1 MKKITMKNKL
11 SNFITALKAE
21 NVKKSG
27 TGFYWTGVALA
38 FLSPLLF
45 YIVAIFQSTDEVK
58 TGIPYNHYMRFL
70 EGSIQPFAYFFFPLF
85 IIITVSRIT
94 QIDHKNG
101 GWQLMETQPTYKFS
115 IYFSKFTTIL
125 IANLISIIS
134 FVIFSVLAAWI
145 LTFIIPIPKIA
156 LVEIPFSILF
166 HLTIRLFIAAIFLT
180 SIQYLISV
188 LLSSFIWSILI
199 GFFGLLLMS
208 FLSPFNLTPVWYP
221 FEILS
226 KVADTTTGSQLEQWL
241 LFTEYIG
248 IVASLMFL
256 YVGFQWYQHKQ
267 FKLAFLNKSSKIIS
281 LLSVLILGGGLLF
294 WLLNPNQMS
303 NYKTTIMCGKIES
316 DNSFHIIYIKDAI
329 VHDTIAVIPVVNNEF
344 HYQFKNNVITDYYEI
359 NIDGKYGDKLFFGS
373 NDSIYVTSKIYSGKS
388 EFEYKGTR
396 LAENQMDANTQE
408 SWSSVN
414 YFIEENQNLDKPQ
427 MIIDAL
433 YKEWKEAIAEP
444 NKFRTID
451 NFIGKN
457 DFKVRAEKRTTTK
470 YMNLWNQ
477 LVKKRKALYPNEKT
491 IETEDIK
498 EIKSK
503 LPLDDESLLSSEEYF
518 NYIRSQLI
526 IKNNQD
532 INDNLKA
539 LQEIAKL
546 KKGSFKDKMLFWQLN
561 KSLEDAS
568 NSEERNGLV
577 DSFNSNFGN
586 LKYRSKI
593 NNINKVLESLG
604 KGKVAPVFE
613 GTNLEG
619 KTVSLADLKGK
630 FVVIDVWA
638 TWCGPCKQQAP
649 YFEKMALKYK
659 SNKIQFVGLSVDE
672 DIKKWFIDAKSKSK
686 ATLQIHANDK
696 NAFGKNYS
704 METIPRFIL
713 IDPNGKF
720 INAKMP
726 QPEEPAFE
734 IILRK
739 ELHLPDEKE

>member
-1 MKKITMKNKL
+1 MKKTTMKNKF

-21 NVKKSG
+21 NIKKSG

-45 YIVAIFQSTDEVK
+45 FIVAIYQSTDEVK
-58 TGIPYNHYMRFL
+58 TGIPYNHYMRFM
-70 EGSIQPFAYFFFPLF
+70 EGSVQPFAYFFFPLF
-85 IIITVSRIT
+85 IIISVSRIT

-134 FVIFSVLAAWI
+134 FVVFSVFASWI
-145 LTFIIPIPKIA
+145 LTFIIPLPKIT

-166 HLTIRLFIAAIFLT
+166 HLITRLFIAAILIT
-180 SIQYLISV
+180 AIQYLISV
-188 LLSSFIWSILI
+188 LLSSFIWSIII
-199 GFFGLLLMS
+199 GFFGLLLTT
-208 FLSPFNLTPVWYP
+208 FLSPFKLTPVWYP

-226 KVADTTTGSQLEQWL
+226 KVADTTKGSQLEHWFL
-241 LFTEYIG
+241 YTEYIG
-248 IVASLMFL
+248 IVASIVFL

-267 FKLAFLNKSSKIIS
+267 FRLAFLNKSSKIIS
-281 LLSVLILGGGLLF
+281 LLGILVVGGGLLF
-294 WLLNPNQMS
+294 WLLKPNQMN
-303 NYKTTIMCGKIES
+303 NYKTTIICGKIES

-344 HYQFKNNVITDYYEI
+344 HYQFKNKVITDYYEI

-373 NDSIYVTSKIYSGKS
+373 NDSIYVASKIYNNKT
-388 EFEYKGTR
+388 EFDFKGTR

-408 SWSSVN
+408 SWSTVN
-414 YFIEENQNLDKPQ
+414 YYIEENQNLDQPKI
-427 MIIDAL
+427 IIDAL
-433 YKEWKEAIAEP
+433 YKEWKDAIKEP
-444 NKFRTID
+444 NKFRTVD

-457 DFKVRAEKRTTTK
+457 DFKERAEKLTTTK
-470 YMNLWNQ
+470 YMNLWYE

-532 INDNLKA
+532 INYNLKA

-568 NSEERNGLV
+568 NSEERNKLV
-577 DSFNSNFGN
+577 TAYNSNFGN
-586 LKYRSKI
+586 SKYQSKI

-604 KGKVAPVFE
+604 KGKVAPLFQA
-613 GTNLEG
+613 TNLEG

-659 SNKIQFVGLSVDE
+659 STKIQFIGLSVDE

-686 ATLQIHANDK
+686 ATLQIHSNDK

-704 METIPRFIL
+704 MESIPRFIL

-726 QPEEPAFE
+726 RPEEPAFE

-739 ELHLPDEKE
+739 ELHLQDEKE

>member
-11 SNFITALKAE
+11 SNFITALKSE
-21 NVKKSG
+21 NIKKSG

-45 YIVAIFQSTDEVK
+45 YIVSIYQSTDEVK
-58 TGIPYNHYMRFL
+58 TGIPYNHYMRFM

-115 IYFSKFTTIL
+115 IYFSKFCTIL
-125 IANLISIIS
+125 IANLISILS
-134 FVIFSVLAAWI
+134 FVVFSVLAAWM
-145 LTFIIPIPKIA
+145 LTIIIPMPKIA

-166 HLTIRLFIAAIFLT
+166 HLTIRLFIAAILIT

-226 KVADTTTGSQLEQWL
+226 KLANTTTGSQLEHWF

-248 IVASLMFL
+248 IVASTVFL
-256 YVGFQWYQHKQ
+256 YVGFQWYQHKK
-267 FKLAFLNKSSKIIS
+267 FKLAFLNKSSRTIS
-281 LLSVLILGGGLLF
+281 LLSVLVLGGGLLF
-294 WLLNPNQMS
+294 WLLKPNQMS
-303 NYKTTIMCGKIES
+303 NYKTTVMCGKIES
-316 DNSFHIIYIKDAI
+316 DEKFHTVYIKDAI

-344 HYQFKNNVITDYYEI
+344 HYQFKNKVITDYYEI

-373 NDSIYVTSKIYSGKS
+373 NDSIYVTSKIYNNKT
-388 EFEYKGTR
+388 EFDYKGTR

-408 SWSSVN
+408 SWSTVN

-427 MIIDAL
+427 IIIDAL

-457 DFKVRAEKRTTTK
+457 DFKERAEKLTTTK
-470 YMNLWNQ
+470 YLNLWNE
-477 LVKKRKALYPNEKT
+477 LVKKRKALYPTEKT
-491 IETEDIK
+491 TETKDIK

-518 NYIRSQLI
+518 NYVRSQLI
-526 IKNNQD
+526 TKNNQD
-532 INDNLKA
+532 INNNLKA

-577 DSFNSNFGN
+577 ATYNLNFGN
-586 LKYRSKI
+586 SKYQSKI

-604 KGKVAPVFE
+604 KGKDAPLFE
-613 GTNLEG
+613 ASTLDG
-619 KTVSLADLKGK
+619 KIFSLSNLKGK

-659 SNKIQFVGLSVDE
+659 STKIQFVGLSLDE

-686 ATLQIHANDK
+686 STLQIHINDRI
-696 NAFGKNYS
+696 AFGKNYS
-704 METIPRFIL
+704 MESIPRFIL

>member
-1 MKKITMKNKL
+1 MKNKL
-11 SNFITALKAE
+11 SNFITSLKAE
-21 NVKKSG
+21 NIKKGG

-58 TGIPYNHYMRFL
+58 TGIPYNHYMRFM

-115 IYFSKFTTIL
+115 IYFSKFCTIL

-156 LVEIPFSILF
+156 LIEIPFSILF

-226 KVADTTTGSQLEQWL
+226 KVANTTTGSQLEHWF

-248 IVASLMFL
+248 IIASTIFL
-256 YVGFQWYQHKQ
+256 YFGFQWYQHKQ
-267 FKLAFLNKSSKIIS
+267 FKLAFLNNSSKIIT
-281 LLSVLILGGGLLF
+281 LLIVIVLGGGLLF
-294 WLLNPNQMS
+294 WILKPNQMS
-303 NYKTTIMCGKIES
+303 NYKTTVVCGKIES
-316 DNSFHIIYIKDAI
+316 DEAFHTVFIKDAI

-344 HYQFKNNVITDYYEI
+344 HYQFKNKVITDYYEI
-359 NIDGKYGDKLFFGS
+359 NIDGKYGGKLFFGS
-373 NDSIYVTSKIYSGKS
+373 NDSIYVTSKIYNGKT
-388 EFEYKGTR
+388 EFDYKGTR

-408 SWSSVN
+408 NWSSVN
-414 YFIEENQNLDKPQ
+414 YFIEENQNLDKPKI
-427 MIIDAL
+427 IIDAL
-433 YKEWKEAIAEP
+433 YKEWKDAIKEP

-451 NFIGKN
+451 NYIGKN
-457 DFKVRAEKRTTTK
+457 DFKIRAEKRTTTK
-470 YMNLWNQ
+470 YLNLWNE
-477 LVKKRKALYPNEKT
+477 LVKKRKALYPSEKT
-491 IETEDIK
+491 TETEDIK
-498 EIKSK
+498 EIKRK
-503 LPLDDESLLSSEEYF
+503 LPLDDESLLSSVDYF

-539 LQEIAKL
+539 LQEISKL

-561 KSLEDAS
+561 KSLGDAS

-577 DSFNSNFGN
+577 VAYNSNFGN
-586 LKYRSKI
+586 SKYQSKI

-604 KGKVAPVFE
+604 KGKTAPIFE
-613 GTNLEG
+613 ASTLDG
-619 KTVSLADLKGK
+619 KKVSLADLKGK

-659 SNKIQFVGLSVDE
+659 STNIQFVGLSIDE

-686 ATLQIHANDK
+686 STLQIHTNDK

-704 METIPRFIL
+704 MESIPRFIL